1 MMKISN
7 VPSLTFKTPRVYINM
22 TDNPIKVHTREHYTA
37 IPNHD
42 ITLQYAS
49 ILKKKK
55 KKKCFKVTIKAFLH
69 TAVPGYIHTQ
79 KDTQLHHMHKH
90 THKISN

>member
-55 KKKCFKVTIKAFLH
+55 KNVLKLQSKLSYTQQFLGTYTHRKTHSSITCINTH
-69 TAVPGYIHTQ
+69 TKYHI
-79 KDTQLHHMHKH
+79 
-90 THKISN
+90 N